1 MSELKLLS
9 PIRIGNLE
17 VRNRVVSTAHSAFLD
32 FFRPGSDGERY
43 MAYQERRAEG
53 GTGLIIMT
61 AMHVH
66 PTSQIPNHFVY
77 EPDDMA
83 PKFRK
88 ISSRVHA
95 HGAKI
100 ISQLF
105 HFGMQGKSESRDD
118 YAPIWGFSPTV
129 TQSGEAVHEMTDE
142 EVEEIID
149 SFANAA
155 RCAVSN
161 GIDGVE
167 LHGTHG
173 YLIQQSFSP
182 WANQRTDRWG
192 EPLYFVKELGKRVR
206 AAIGPDKLLGFRISA
221 DDFIKPEDGGVGHAK
236 LCDYA
241 GQIVRTGYFS
251 YLNHSEGAGGAHYAR
266 AIASYRYPFGEY
278 LPLTRGLREALGGLV
293 PLIGVGKIPTPDL
306 AERAL
311 QEGDCDLVGMTRA
324 QIADPD
330 LVNKVA
336 SGQTNRIRLCTG
348 SNQGCFDRTGQF
360 PITCIQNPE
369 VGEERRFKALALDV
383 ITPKKVLV
391 IGGGPAGIKA
401 AEIAA
406 RRGHAVTLVDAGNR
420 LGGRLNLVE
429 PMGPASNLLGAV
441 NWVTEE
447 LKLLGVRTIHDT
459 RVDEAFVRDFKPDAI
474 ILATGAESVPV
485 ADFPT
490 DGSVPVIASDDAA
503 QGLFEG
509 VNFEMAGTRA
519 VVIDRRANYETNL
532 VTEAVSKRGAA
543 LTIVT
548 PYASS
553 VVNTG
558 TSHAIFYS
566 AEFPRRGI
574 ETLGGHVPVGVSNGS
589 LTVRHGITG
598 RETTLPCDFIVSAVH
613 PKPRNQ
619 LLDALKKYA
628 PVKTAGDVVAPR
640 SALEAFR
647 EGDRAGR
654 TV

>member
-1 MSELKLLS
+1 MTMKLLT
-9 PIRIGNLE
+9 PIHIGNLE
-17 VRNRVVSTAHSAFLD
+17 IRNRVVSTAHSAFLD
-32 FFRPGSDGERY
+32 FFRPGCDGERY
-43 MAYQERRAEG
+43 LAYQERRAEG

-66 PTSQIPNHFVY
+66 PTSQIPNHFMY
-77 EPDDMA
+77 DPDDMA
-83 PKFRK
+83 PKFRQ
-88 ISSRVHA
+88 ISQRVHA
-95 HGAKI
+95 HGTKL

-118 YAPIWGFSPTV
+118 YAPIWGFSPTI
-129 TQSGEAVHEMTDE
+129 TQAGEAVHEMTNDE
-142 EVEEIID
+142 VLEIID
-149 SFANAA
+149 AFAKAA
-155 RCAVSN
+155 KCAVSN

-192 EPLYFVKELGKRVR
+192 EPLYFVKELAKRVR
-206 AAIGPDKLLGFRISA
+206 AAIGPDKVMGFRISA
-221 DDFIKPEDGGVGHAK
+221 DDFIKPEDGGVGHSR
-236 LCDYA
+236 LCEYA
-241 GQIVRTGYFS
+241 GMIIRTGYFN

-278 LPLTRGLREALGGLV
+278 LPLTRSLRESLGGLV

-311 QEGDCDLVGMTRA
+311 VEGDCDLVGMTRA

-336 SGQTNRIRLCTG
+336 SGRTNRIRLCTG
-348 SNQGCFDRTGQF
+348 ANQGCFDRTGQF

-369 VGEERRFKALALDV
+369 VGEERRFKALALEV
-383 ITPKKVLV
+383 IQPKRVLV

-406 RRGHAVTLVDAGNR
+406 RRGHAVTLADADNR
-420 LGGRLNLVE
+420 LGGRLKLVE
-429 PMGPASNLLGAV
+429 RMGPAANLLSAV
-441 NWVTEE
+441 NWVNEE
-447 LKLLGVRTIHDT
+447 LKLLAVQILHDT
-459 RVDEAFVRDFKPDAI
+459 RVDEAFVRDFRPEAI

-485 ADFPT
+485 TDFPT

-503 QGLFEG
+503 QGLYDSVQFK
-509 VNFEMAGTRA
+509 MAGTRA
-519 VVIDRRANYETNL
+519 VILDRRANYETNL
-532 VTEAVSKRGAA
+532 VTESVFKRGAQI
-543 LTIVT
+543 TIVT

-566 AEFPRRGI
+566 AEFPRCGI
-574 ETLGGHVPVGVSNGS
+574 ETLGGHMPVSISNGS
-589 LTVRHGITG
+589 LTVRQGITG

-619 LLDALKKYA
+619 LLEMLKRYA
-628 PVKTAGDVVAPR
+628 PVNTAGDVVAPR

>member
-1 MSELKLLS
+1 MSMKLLT
-9 PIRIGNLE
+9 PINIGNLE
-17 VRNRVVSTAHSAFLD
+17 IKNRVVSTAHSAFLD
-32 FFRPGSDGERY
+32 FFRRGGDGERY

-66 PTSQIPNHFVY
+66 PTSQIPNHFLY
-77 EPDDMA
+77 DAEDMA
-83 PKFRK
+83 PKFRQ
-88 ISSRVHA
+88 ISQRVHA
-95 HGAKI
+95 HGTKI

-118 YAPIWGFSPTV
+118 YAPIWGFSPTI
-129 TQSGEAVHEMTDE
+129 TQAGEAVHEMTDE

-149 SFANAA
+149 AFATAA
-155 RCAVSN
+155 KCAVAN
-161 GIDGVE
+161 GVDGVE

-192 EPLYFVKELGKRVR
+192 EPLYFVRELAKRVR

-221 DDFIKPEDGGVGHAK
+221 DDFIKPEDGGVGHAR
-236 LCDYA
+236 LCEYA
-241 GQIVRTGYFS
+241 GAIIRTGYFN

-278 LPLTRGLREALGGLV
+278 LPLTRALREALGGLV

-311 QEGDCDLVGMTRA
+311 VEGDCDLVGMTRA

-330 LVNKVA
+330 LVKKVA
-336 SGQTNRIRLCTG
+336 SGQANRVRLCTG
-348 SNQGCFDRTGQF
+348 ANQGCFDRTGQF
-360 PITCIQNPE
+360 PITCFQNPE
-369 VGEERRFKALALDV
+369 VGEERRFKALALEV
-383 ITPKKVLV
+383 IERKRVLV

-406 RRGHAVTLVDAGNR
+406 RRGHSVTLADADHR

-429 PMGPASNLLGAV
+429 PMGPAANLLSAV
-441 NWVTEE
+441 NWIAEE
-447 LKLLGVRTIHDT
+447 LKLLAVHVLLDT
-459 RVDEAFVRDFKPDAI
+459 WVDETFIREFKPDAI
-474 ILATGAESVPV
+474 ILATGAESIPV
-485 ADFPT
+485 IDFAT
-490 DGSVPVIASDDAA
+490 DGSVPVISSDDAA
-503 QGLFEG
+503 RGLYDG
-509 VNFEMAGTRA
+509 MRFEMEGTRA
-519 VVIDRRANYETNL
+519 VVLDRRANYETNL
-532 VTEAVSKRGAA
+532 VTEAVSKRGAQ

-548 PYASS
+548 PYSSS

-558 TSHAIFYS
+558 TSHAIFYT

-574 ETLGGHVPVGVSNGS
+574 ETLGGHVPLSISNGS
-589 LTVRHGITG
+589 LTVRNGITG
-598 RETTLPCDFIVSAVH
+598 RESTLPCDFVVSAVH

-619 LLDALKKYA
+619 LMDMLKKYA